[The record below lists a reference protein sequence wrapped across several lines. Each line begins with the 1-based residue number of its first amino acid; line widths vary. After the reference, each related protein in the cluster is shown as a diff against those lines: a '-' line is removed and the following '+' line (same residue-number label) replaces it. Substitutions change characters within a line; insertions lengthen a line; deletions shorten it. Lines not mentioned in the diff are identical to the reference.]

1 VRRLSATA
9 GDNVPNPAALNSPAP
24 SCKDYV
30 LIHALP
36 HLFSLCRLWL
46 APTGGSKHR
55 NPWRCATAIYD
66 AHGLAGFWRG
76 WLANYARLGPQ
87 TVMTF
92 LVVEQLR
99 GVVGMEPL

>member
-1 VRRLSATA
+1 MLHEPLHVVVCCVAL
-9 GDNVPNPAALNSPAP
+9 PAA
-24 SCKDYV
+24 
-30 LIHALP
+30 
-36 HLFSLCRLWL
+36 
-46 APTGGSKHR
+46 GGSKYR
-55 NPWRCATAIYD
+55 NPWRCATAIYE

-99 GVVGMEPL
+99 GLVGMEPL

>member
-1 VRRLSATA
+1 LASPCVHHQQCPHTHTRTTA
-9 GDNVPNPAALNSPAP
+9 GGQAHGSPW
-24 SCKDYV
+24 SC
-30 LIHALP
+30 A
-36 HLFSLCRLWL
+36 S
-46 APTGGSKHR
+46 
-55 NPWRCATAIYD
+55 AIYA

-99 GVVGMEPL
+99 AMAGVAPL